1 MTYTTYSHSLL
12 GSSPVS
18 VNNFNMAEMAG
29 SASEQEPRQE
39 LSNSKRG
46 MKRKAK
52 MEAKKQHQV
61 VL

>member
-1 MTYTTYSHSLL
+1 
-12 GSSPVS
+12 
-18 VNNFNMAEMAG
+18 MAEMAG
-29 SASEQEPRQE
+29 SEQEPRQE
-39 LSNSKRG
+39 LPNSKRG

>member
-1 MTYTTYSHSLL
+1 
-12 GSSPVS
+12 
-18 VNNFNMAEMAG
+18 MAEMAG

-39 LSNSKRG
+39 LPNSKRG